1 MGSAL
6 ISSLGVQLAIALGMV
21 IATVAIHGSGLFAL
35 AHALGIERRLQTR
48 LQVDLASPHGVL
60 FTIGVVLALIFLH
73 GIEIAAYAALFD
85 LVGALPNFG
94 QALYFSTITY
104 AAIGYD
110 DLGVSPDWKMVAAVE
125 GINGIMMLGWSTAFL
140 VTAVSRVSR
149 DGG

>member
-6 ISSLGVQLAIALGMV
+6 ISSLGVQLAIALAMV
-21 IATVAIHGSGLFAL
+21 VTTVAIHGSGLFGL
-35 AHALGIERRLQTR
+35 SHMLGIERKLTTR
-48 LQVDLASPHGVL
+48 LQVDLASARGVL
-60 FTIGVVLALIFLH
+60 FTIGVVLALILLH
-73 GIEIAAYAALFD
+73 GLEITAYAALFD
-85 LVGALPNFG
+85 LVGALPDFS

-110 DLGVSPDWKMVAAVE
+110 DLGMSPDWKMVAAVE